1 MTRIL
6 IIEDRDSL
14 RDMLVTFLKDHEVL
28 AVPSAE
34 EAIPLLIHVPEI
46 ILCDQK
52 LPGMNGIDFIREHR
66 DSLAESLVIIMTAFG
81 DIPTAVAA
89 MKAGAHEFLPKPLD
103 LSHLELVLER
113 CRELLRLRRL
123 RPGSGPE
130 AMVAESPE
138 IKQVLGLAAKYAMT
152 DHPILISGES
162 GSGKEM
168 LARWIHQHS
177 SRSAG
182 PFHAVNCAA
191 IPEGLLESELY
202 GHVPGAFTGA
212 TRRRTGQLE
221 QAAGGTLFLDEI
233 GATGPAFQAKILR
246 SVETGEFCPLGE
258 TRNRHTSARFI
269 LATNRDLQQMIREGG
284 FREDLYHRIGSFH
297 LALPPLRE
305 RKSDIIPLATRF
317 ADTIGTQVN
326 GEPMKLPEA
335 VLTDLKD
342 RPWPGNIR
350 ELRNTIERWAI
361 LGPDSHATGGLAPVG
376 DSVTVKLAGRTWD
389 AVKAEVE
396 AAVLKRALQE
406 HKGNKLAASRQL
418 DMNYKTMLSRLRKL
432 GLDT

>member
-1 MTRIL
+1 
-6 IIEDRDSL
+6 
-14 RDMLVTFLKDHEVL
+14 
-28 AVPSAE
+28 
-34 EAIPLLIHVPEI
+34 
-46 ILCDQK
+46 
-52 LPGMNGIDFIREHR
+52 MNGIDFIREHR

-89 MKAGAHEFLPKPLD
+89 MKADAHEFLPKPLD
-103 LSHLELVLER
+103 LSHLELVLDR

-123 RPGSGPE
+123 RPGIGPE
-130 AMVAESPE
+130 SMVAESPE
-138 IKQVLGLAAKYAMT
+138 IKQVLDLAAKYAKT

-177 SRSAG
+177 GRSGG
-182 PFHAVNCAA
+182 PFQAVNCAA

-258 TRNRHTSARFI
+258 TQIRHTSARFV
-269 LATNRDLQQMIREGG
+269 LATNRDLQQMIREGQ

-297 LALPPLRE
+297 LNLPPLRE

-326 GEPMKLPEA
+326 GEPLKLSPD
-335 VLTDLKD
+335 VLADLRG

-361 LGPDSHATGGLAPVG
+361 LGPDIPSTVESTPVRS
-376 DSVTVKLAGRTWD
+376 SVTVELAGRTWD
-389 AVKAEVE
+389 AVKDEVE
-396 AAVLKRALQE
+396 AALLKRALQE

-418 DMNYKTMLSRLRKL
+418 NMNYKTLLSRLRKL